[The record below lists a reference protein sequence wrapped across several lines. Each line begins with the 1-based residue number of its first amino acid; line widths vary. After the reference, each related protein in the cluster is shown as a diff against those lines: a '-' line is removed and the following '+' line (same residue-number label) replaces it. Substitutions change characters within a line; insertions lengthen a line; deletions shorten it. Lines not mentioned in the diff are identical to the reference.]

1 MGKRPVS
8 FLSIASLAVLP
19 FLGAG
24 CATFVKFSAEGTG
37 AANTFV
43 RVNSVPQG
51 IQGTL
56 DSGRTFTTPVNLVL
70 KSDQEHTLTFTKEG
84 SEPVV
89 IRLEP
94 ETNDWIWGNIL
105 SLGIGCFV
113 DDEKGSM
120 STLCPDDVLVTFEE
134 MGPEPEAAPEPESTE
149 EATEG
154 TSA

>member
-1 MGKRPVS
+1 MGKRPNIYL
-8 FLSIASLAVLP
+8 LSILSLAAFS

-43 RVNSVPQG
+43 RVNSIPQG

-56 DSGRTFTTPVNLVL
+56 NTGRTFTTPANLVL
-70 KSDQEHTLTFTKEG
+70 RSDQEYTITFTKEG

-89 IRLEP
+89 VNLEP
-94 ETNDWIWGNIL
+94 EMHDWVWGNIL
-105 SLGIGCFV
+105 TVGIGCFF
-113 DDEKGSM
+113 DCEKGSHA
-120 STLCPDDVLVTFEE
+120 TLTPDDIHVNFEKE
-134 MGPEPEAAPEPESTE
+134 TPSSAPEPEMTE
-149 EATEG
+149 S